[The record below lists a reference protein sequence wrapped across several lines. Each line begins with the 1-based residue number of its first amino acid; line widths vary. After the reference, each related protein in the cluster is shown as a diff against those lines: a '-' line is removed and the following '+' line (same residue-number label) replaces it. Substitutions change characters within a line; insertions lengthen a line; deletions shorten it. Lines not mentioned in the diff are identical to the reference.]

1 MLFLLTLKHLSFLE
15 GKKIKRSISAQ
26 KKGHSTNFRHKSQ
39 KFFSLSC
46 LFFVAGKLENVWN
59 FRCFIQKICGI
70 KRFSLAR
77 LISGLK
83 IYHNNFSCQ
92 SITLKSKRWNNIV
105 YFSFYLLVYT
115 ELDMLFMGEK
125 RKSNKNLSA
134 SLGMVYQA
142 RCWENLSN

>member
-1 MLFLLTLKHLSFLE
+1 MHANDYSFILQWQMLFLLTLKHLSFLD

-46 LFFVAGKLENVWN
+46 LFFVAGKLENVLN
-59 FRCFIQKICGI
+59 FRSFIQKICGI

-92 SITLKSKRWNNIV
+92 SITL
-105 YFSFYLLVYT
+105 
-115 ELDMLFMGEK
+115 
-125 RKSNKNLSA
+125 
-134 SLGMVYQA
+134 Q
-142 RCWENLSN
+142 